1 MLISSNKLI
10 VSNVSQHSTFR
21 GLTKYGPDYIK
32 IFRNSFIFTLLP
44 HFQQESATVRREQSV
59 LSRDD
64 SLHTADSYFMPGGAR
79 EPMNCRKARLA
90 DKLRND
96 FRVTS

>member
-1 MLISSNKLI
+1 MVQIILRYLGI
-10 VSNVSQHSTFR
+10 R
-21 GLTKYGPDYIK
+21 
-32 IFRNSFIFTLLP
+32 SFL
-44 HFQQESATVRREQSV
+44 HFCPPFQEESATVRREQSV

>member
-1 MLISSNKLI
+1 MVQIILRLWLIWGF
-10 VSNVSQHSTFR
+10 VHF
-21 GLTKYGPDYIK
+21 
-32 IFRNSFIFTLLP
+32 FTLLP
-44 HFQQESATVRREQSV
+44 HFREESTTVRHEQSAF
-59 LSRDD
+59 SRDD
-64 SLHTADSYFMPGGAR
+64 SLHTAGSYFMPGGAR